1 MLTRLSKIALIA
13 AVGLFLAIV
22 VLNNLT
28 DYKSNYDFVFHVLS
42 MDTTFPGNALMW
54 RAIHSEP
61 VYHAFYASLI
71 LWEAAAA
78 VLMFVGAWKLWQ
90 ARGAGGDAFNRA
102 KNLAIGG
109 LTLNLL
115 LWLVAFITVG
125 GEWFLM
131 WQSSTWNG
139 QAAAGRMF
147 TIVGLV
153 LVFVN
158 AKDDDLAPAK

>member
-1 MLTRLSKIALIA
+1 MITRLSKIALVA
-13 AVGLFLAIV
+13 AVGLLMAII

-54 RAIHSEP
+54 RSIHSVP

-71 LWEAAAA
+71 IWEAAAA
-78 VLMFVGAWKLWQ
+78 VLLFVGAWKLWQ
-90 ARGAGGDAFNRA
+90 LRGAGAESFNQA
-102 KNLAIGG
+102 KNLVIGG

-115 LWLVAFITVG
+115 QWLVAFITIG

-139 QAAAGRMF
+139 QTAAGRMF
-147 TIVGLV
+147 AIVGIILI
-153 LVFVN
+153 FVN
-158 AKDDDLAPAK
+158 TRDEELSSKK

>member
-1 MLTRLSKIALIA
+1 MLTRLSKVSLAA

-28 DYKSNYDFVFHVLS
+28 DYKSNYDFVLHVLS

-54 RAIHSEP
+54 RSIHSVP

-71 LWEAAAA
+71 IWEAAAA
-78 VLMFVGAWKLWQ
+78 VLIFVGAWKLWQ
-90 ARGAGGDAFNRA
+90 ARGAGAGAFNHA
-102 KNLAIGG
+102 KNLVIGG

-115 LWLVAFITVG
+115 QWLVAFITVG

-139 QAAAGRMF
+139 QTAAGRMF
-147 TIVGLV
+147 AIVGII

-158 AKDDDLAPAK
+158 TRDDELSPSK

>member
-1 MLTRLSKIALIA
+1 MITRLSKIALAA
-13 AVGLFLAIV
+13 AVGLLMAII

-54 RAIHSEP
+54 RSIHSVP

-71 LWEAAAA
+71 IWEAAAA
-78 VLMFVGAWKLWQ
+78 VLLFVGAWKLWQ
-90 ARGAGGDAFNRA
+90 MRGASAEAFNQA
-102 KNLAIGG
+102 KNLVIGG
-109 LTLNLL
+109 LALNLL
-115 LWLVAFITVG
+115 QWLVAFITIG

-139 QAAAGRMF
+139 QTAAGRMF
-147 TIVGLV
+147 AIVGIILI
-153 LVFVN
+153 FVN
-158 AKDDDLAPAK
+158 TRDDELPSKG

>member
-90 ARGAGGDAFNRA
+90 ARGAGGDAVLRVA
-102 KNLAIGG
+102 GG
-109 LTLNLL
+109 LVVDPAADQAHPSSGFAHVGFTRWSLQ
-115 LWLVAFITVG
+115 WIEIVATGVAPG
-125 GEWFLM
+125 SVDRHP
-131 WQSSTWNG
+131 Q
-139 QAAAGRMF
+139 GR
-147 TIVGLV
+147 L
-153 LVFVN
+153 
-158 AKDDDLAPAK
+158 D